1 MFSTVRWDHT
11 MVKVILKCFWLFN
24 VNCHWKLL
32 FGIIMI
38 IDQHWWDYWYCW
50 HCMLR
55 FVDVYLIIWY
65 YWSLYVKIYSEC
77 NPKVFCVL
85 TISNESPG
93 IWWHWMLPMRSTGF
107 YVKFYN
113 VVLGSTMLLRT
124 KFSAHHYFE
133 DCRRHNVTVIQYI
146 GELCRYL
153 LAVPE
158 VCFDVVL

>member
-1 MFSTVRWDHT
+1 MLIAV
-11 MVKVILKCFWLFN
+11 
-24 VNCHWKLL
+24 
-32 FGIIMI
+32 
-38 IDQHWWDYWYCW
+38 WWDQTMQGWYLVLLTVQFDLPCKTANW
-50 HCMLR
+50 YKWLSFMRLLPLLTL
-55 FVDVYLIIWY
+55 YAKIIGCFDIWN
-65 YWSLYVKIYSEC
+65 YWSLYVKIYNGC
-77 NPKVFCVL
+77 NPKVICVL
-85 TISNESPG
+85 TIFNESPG

-158 VCFDVVL
+158 VCFDVVLYSF